1 MGTIDFAKKVWVGM
15 GSEPAAGR
23 RQHCVHPAARPER
36 RMAELVKEVEL
47 QKSDGSPVPGA
58 SLKDAP
64 LVAYYFSAHWCCAG
78 VLRASTSLASST
90 DSRPRG
96 HNALRDQVPT
106 VPGVH
111 ADPEGPVW

>member
-1 MGTIDFAKKVWVGM
+1 
-15 GSEPAAGR
+15 
-23 RQHCVHPAARPER
+23 
-36 RMAELVKEVEL
+36 MAELVKEVEL

-78 VLRASTSLASST
+78 VLRASKSLASST

>member
-1 MGTIDFAKKVWVGM
+1 MGTMDCRELVWVCN
-15 GSEPAAGR
+15 AAGSGSR
-23 RQHCVHPAARPER
+23 R

-78 VLRASTSLASST
+78 VLRARKSQASST
-90 DSRPRG
+90 DSRPCG

-106 VPGVH
+106 VPGVY
-111 ADPEGPVW
+111 ADPEGPVL